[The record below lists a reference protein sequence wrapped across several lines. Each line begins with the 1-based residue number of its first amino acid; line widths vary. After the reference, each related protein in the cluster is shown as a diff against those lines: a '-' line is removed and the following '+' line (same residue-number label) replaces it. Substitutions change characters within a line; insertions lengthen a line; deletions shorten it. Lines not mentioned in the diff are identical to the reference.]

1 MDIELYCEEP
11 SVAACACE
19 GSTAAK
25 DQVIDGFSFYRTP
38 TRGVVPPFCE
48 LDHRSGD

>member
-1 MDIELYCEEP
+1 MCMWGTYI
-11 SVAACACE
+11 

-38 TRGVVPPFCE
+38 TRGVVPPFRE